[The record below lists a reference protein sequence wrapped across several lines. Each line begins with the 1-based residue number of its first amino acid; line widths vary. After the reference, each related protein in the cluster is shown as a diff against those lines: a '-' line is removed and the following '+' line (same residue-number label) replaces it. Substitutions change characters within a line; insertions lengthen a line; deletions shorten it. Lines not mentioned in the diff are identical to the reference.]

1 MADDER
7 LEAVVEGGAAMDRLW
22 SPWRIGYIKGPHDDT
37 GCIFCDKFGAPPEDD
52 AGSLVLARGDHA
64 FALLNAF
71 PYNPG
76 HIMVAPVRHTG
87 DLESLSADELAGA
100 DRLIQAS
107 VRVLREVEAPHGFN
121 IGMNLSRSAGAGIPD
136 HLHWHVVPRWNG
148 DTNFMSIVGQ
158 TRVLPELLADTYAHL
173 RPHF

>member
-1 MADDER
+1 MGDDER
-7 LEAVVEGGAAMDRLW
+7 TATHLGDHPMDRLW
-22 SPWRIGYIKGPHDDT
+22 SPWRIGYIKGPHDDSE
-37 GCIFCDKFGAPPEDD
+37 CIFCDKHGAPAEDD
-52 AGSLVLARGDHA
+52 AGSLVLAREERA

-87 DLESLSADELAGA
+87 DFEALSTEEMAAVDG
-100 DRLIQAS
+100 LIQAS
-107 VRVLREVEAPHGFN
+107 IRALREVEAPHGFN

-148 DTNFMSIVGQ
+148 DTNFISIVGE

-173 RPHF
+173 RPRF